1 MRGIYSSRGLNF
13 TVWSGGDCF
22 CLGYFLN
29 EESIMNSV
37 YAKND
42 RDDFL
47 FLLIP

>member
-13 TVWSGGDCF
+13 TVWGGDDCF

-29 EESIMNSV
+29 GESIMNSV